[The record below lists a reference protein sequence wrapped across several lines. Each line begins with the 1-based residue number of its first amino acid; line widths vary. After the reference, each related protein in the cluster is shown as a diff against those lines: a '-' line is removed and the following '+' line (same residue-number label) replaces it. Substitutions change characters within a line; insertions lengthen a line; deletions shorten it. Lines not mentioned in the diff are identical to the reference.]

1 MLPIRLCEVGLEVA
15 GIGFYA
21 LHNSLIGD
29 IDIELVIGTTCR
41 LYTIYNLRC

>member
-21 LHNSLIGD
+21 LHNSLHD